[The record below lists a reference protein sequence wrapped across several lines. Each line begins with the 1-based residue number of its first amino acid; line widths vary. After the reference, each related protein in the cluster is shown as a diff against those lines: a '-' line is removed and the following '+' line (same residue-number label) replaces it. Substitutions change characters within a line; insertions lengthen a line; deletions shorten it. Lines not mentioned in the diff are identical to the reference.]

1 MADGETALEKTPVE
15 PVKTAPDTPPAK
27 APETAP
33 LPSVPAPQADG
44 AGSAEAA
51 PPLEEKRKTPWGR
64 YALMAIVPLILIA
77 GGVYYWLTSGKT
89 ASTDNAYIQQNRVS
103 ITSEVGGKILD
114 VLVSE
119 NQQVKKG
126 QILFHIDP
134 STYQLQLQQ
143 ATATLANAEVDVQT
157 LGATVDSNAGAIA
170 AAQSA
175 VKYAQQNYDRH
186 AALMAR
192 GFNTRANMDT
202 AYNQLMQAK
211 AQLQT
216 AQASAAVDRA
226 KLAAPPE
233 VGGVNPDIA
242 AARAQIATA
251 KLAIG
256 RTTIVAP
263 FDGVVTQTGN
273 LQVGQMAAAGLPM
286 VTLVANGGSWVE
298 ANFKETDLKKMVPG
312 LPAKIKI
319 DAYPGVELKGHVASI
334 GAGTGSE
341 FSILPAQNANG
352 NWVKV
357 TQRVPVRI
365 AIDEKSPRQL
375 IAGLS
380 VDVEVD
386 LEAQPRK

>member
-1 MADGETALEKTPVE
+1 MADGETIIEKPPVE
-15 PVKTAPDTPPAK
+15 PVKAPAK
-27 APETAP
+27 PVERVEADMSSNGVAD
-33 LPSVPAPQADG
+33 SAPAPAADR
-44 AGSAEAA
+44 
-51 PPLEEKRKTPWGR
+51 KRPWAR

-77 GGVYYWLTSGKT
+77 GGTYYWLNSGKT

-103 ITSEVGGKILD
+103 ITSEVGGKVLD
-114 VLVSE
+114 VLVHE

-143 ATATLANAEVDVQT
+143 ATAALANAEVDVQT

-216 AQASAAVDRA
+216 AQSSAAVDRA
-226 KLAAPPE
+226 KLAAPAE
-233 VGGVNPDIA
+233 VGGINPDVA

-251 KLAIG
+251 KLAIN

-273 LQVGQMAAAGLPM
+273 LQVGQMATAGLPM
-286 VTLVANGGSWVE
+286 MTLVANGGSWIE
-298 ANFKETDLKKMVPG
+298 ANFKETDLKKMAPG
-312 LPAKIKI
+312 QPARIKI
-319 DAYPGVELKGHVASI
+319 DAYPGVELKGHVESI

>member
-1 MADGETALEKTPVE
+1 MADGETVIEKPPVE
-15 PVKTAPDTPPAK
+15 PTKAPPAPVPP
-27 APETAP
+27 AQPAVPVSEPEAVAGDASP
-33 LPSVPAPQADG
+33 LPP
-44 AGSAEAA
+44 
-51 PPLEEKRKTPWGR
+51 EEKRKTPWMR

-103 ITSEVGGKILD
+103 VTSEVGGKILD

-119 NQQVKKG
+119 NQQVKQG

-216 AQASAAVDRA
+216 AQSSAAVDRA

-233 VGGVNPDIA
+233 VGGVNPDVA

-251 KLAIG
+251 KLAIS

-286 VTLVANGGSWVE
+286 VTIVANGGSWVE

-312 LPAKIKI
+312 LPARIKI

>member
-1 MADGETALEKTPVE
+1 MADGETVIEKTPVE
-15 PVKTAPDTPPAK
+15 PVNPPAK
-27 APETAP
+27 PAEKPAEKPAPET
-33 LPSVPAPQADG
+33 PAPTGND
-44 AGSAEAA
+44 SVLA
-51 PPLEEKRKTPWGR
+51 PEPKRSPAWAR
-64 YALMAIVPLILIA
+64 YAMMAIVPLILIA

-89 ASTDNAYIQQNRVS
+89 ASTDNAYIRQNRVAV
-103 ITSEVGGKILD
+103 TSEVGGKILD
-114 VLVSE
+114 VLVHE

-143 ATATLANAEVDVQT
+143 ATASLANAEVDVQT

-226 KLAAPPE
+226 KLAAPAE
-233 VGGVNPDIA
+233 IGGVAPDIA

-251 KLAIG
+251 KLAIA

-286 VTLVANGGSWVE
+286 LTIVANGGSWIE

-312 LPAKIKI
+312 LPATIRI
-319 DAYPGVELKGHVASI
+319 DAYPGVVLKGHVESI

-380 VDVEVD
+380 ADIEVD